1 MEASRARNGT
11 EWYVNRDELDLAG
24 QDERL
29 VDRLSEKMR
38 TSRAQTPSLAHREQ
52 PDPGW
57 GLGYE
62 HTLFRDR
69 RILPDLAQLLKP
81 KPERDQARGPER

>member
-1 MEASRARNGT
+1 VCAVARGA
-11 EWYVNRDELDLAG
+11 DELHREAEETRG
-24 QDERL
+24 C

-52 PDPGW
+52 PDPAW

-62 HTLFRDR
+62 ETLHRER
-69 RILPDLAQLLKP
+69 GMLADLARLLAP
-81 KPERDQARGPER
+81 KPERDQSRGLSR